1 MARTTVTELDKRLSS
16 HEAACEQRW
25 KENYRRLD
33 AIEQGIISI
42 NKSIRNSLIF
52 TITVIL
58 SVTALLSTTNS
69 FLKRRVSL
77 CLTLRFYLNQV

>member
-33 AIEQGIISI
+33 AIEQAIISI

-52 TITVIL
+52 TITVFL
-58 SVTALLSTTNS
+58 SVTA
-69 FLKRRVSL
+69 FFIQQ
-77 CLTLRFYLNQV
+77 TLF

>member
-1 MARTTVTELDKRLSS
+1 MARTTVRELDKRLSS

-52 TITVIL
+52 TITVFL
-58 SVTALLSTTNS
+58 SVTA
-69 FLKRRVSL
+69 FFIQQ
-77 CLTLRFYLNQV
+77 TLF

>member
-42 NKSIRNSLIF
+42 NKSIRNSLII
-52 TITVIL
+52 TITVFL
-58 SVTALLSTTNS
+58 SVTA
-69 FLKRRVSL
+69 FFIQQ
-77 CLTLRFYLNQV
+77 TLF

>member
-52 TITVIL
+52 TITVFL
-58 SVTALLSTTNS
+58 SVTAYLAQQ
-69 FLKRRVSL
+69 
-77 CLTLRFYLNQV
+77 TLF

>member
-25 KENYRRLD
+25 KENYSRLD

-52 TITVIL
+52 TITVFL
-58 SVTALLSTTNS
+58 SVTA
-69 FLKRRVSL
+69 FFIQQ
-77 CLTLRFYLNQV
+77 TLF

>member
-52 TITVIL
+52 TITIFL
-58 SVTALLSTTNS
+58 SVTA
-69 FLKRRVSL
+69 
-77 CLTLRFYLNQV
+77 YLIQQTFF

>member
-52 TITVIL
+52 TITVFL
-58 SVTALLSTTNS
+58 SVTAL
-69 FLKRRVSL
+69 FIQQ
-77 CLTLRFYLNQV
+77 TLF

>member
-25 KENYRRLD
+25 RENYRRLD
-33 AIEQGIISI
+33 AIEQGITSI

-52 TITVIL
+52 TITVFL
-58 SVTALLSTTNS
+58 SVTA
-69 FLKRRVSL
+69 
-77 CLTLRFYLNQV
+77 YLIQQTFF

>member
-25 KENYRRLD
+25 KENNRRLD

-52 TITVIL
+52 TITVFL
-58 SVTALLSTTNS
+58 SVTA
-69 FLKRRVSL
+69 FFIQQ
-77 CLTLRFYLNQV
+77 TLF

>member
-33 AIEQGIISI
+33 AIVQGIISI

-52 TITVIL
+52 TITVFL
-58 SVTALLSTTNS
+58 SVTA
-69 FLKRRVSL
+69 FFIQQ
-77 CLTLRFYLNQV
+77 TLF

>member
-25 KENYRRLD
+25 RENYRRLD

-52 TITVIL
+52 TVTVFL
-58 SVTALLSTTNS
+58 SVTA
-69 FLKRRVSL
+69 
-77 CLTLRFYLNQV
+77 YLAQQTFF

>member
-16 HEAACEQRW
+16 HEPACEQRW

-52 TITVIL
+52 TITVFL
-58 SVTALLSTTNS
+58 SVTA
-69 FLKRRVSL
+69 FFIQQ
-77 CLTLRFYLNQV
+77 TLF

>member
-33 AIEQGIISI
+33 AIEQGITSI
-42 NKSIRNSLIF
+42 NKSIRNSLNF
-52 TITVIL
+52 TITVFL
-58 SVTALLSTTNS
+58 SVTA
-69 FLKRRVSL
+69 
-77 CLTLRFYLNQV
+77 YLIQQTFFNKVGI

>member
-52 TITVIL
+52 TITVFL
-58 SVTALLSTTNS
+58 SVTA
-69 FLKRRVSL
+69 
-77 CLTLRFYLNQV
+77 YLIQQTFF

>member
-58 SVTALLSTTNS
+58 SVTA
-69 FLKRRVSL
+69 
-77 CLTLRFYLNQV
+77 YLVQQTIF

>member
-52 TITVIL
+52 TNTVFL
-58 SVTALLSTTNS
+58 SVTA
-69 FLKRRVSL
+69 FFIQQ
-77 CLTLRFYLNQV
+77 TLF

>member
-1 MARTTVTELDKRLSS
+1 MARTTVTEIDKRLSS

-33 AIEQGIISI
+33 AIEHGIVSI

-52 TITVIL
+52 TITVFL
-58 SVTALLSTTNS
+58 SATAYL
-69 FLKRRVSL
+69 VQQSL
-77 CLTLRFYLNQV
+77 F

>member
-1 MARTTVTELDKRLSS
+1 MARTTVTEIDKRLSS

-25 KENYRRLD
+25 RENYRRLD

-52 TITVIL
+52 TITVFL
-58 SVTALLSTTNS
+58 SVTA
-69 FLKRRVSL
+69 FFIQQ
-77 CLTLRFYLNQV
+77 TLF

>member
-42 NKSIRNSLIF
+42 NKSIRKSLIF
-52 TITVIL
+52 TFTVFL
-58 SVTALLSTTNS
+58 SVTA
-69 FLKRRVSL
+69 FFIQQ
-77 CLTLRFYLNQV
+77 TLF

>member
-52 TITVIL
+52 TITLFL
-58 SVTALLSTTNS
+58 SVTA
-69 FLKRRVSL
+69 FFIQQ
-77 CLTLRFYLNQV
+77 TLF

>member
-33 AIEQGIISI
+33 AIEQGITSI

-52 TITVIL
+52 TITVFL
-58 SVTALLSTTNS
+58 SVTA
-69 FLKRRVSL
+69 
-77 CLTLRFYLNQV
+77 YLIQQTFF

>member
-1 MARTTVTELDKRLSS
+1 MARPTVTELDKRLSS

-52 TITVIL
+52 TITVFL
-58 SVTALLSTTNS
+58 SVTA
-69 FLKRRVSL
+69 FFIQQ
-77 CLTLRFYLNQV
+77 TLF

>member
-25 KENYRRLD
+25 KENYRRRD

-52 TITVIL
+52 TITVFL
-58 SVTALLSTTNS
+58 SVTA
-69 FLKRRVSL
+69 FFIQQ
-77 CLTLRFYLNQV
+77 TLF